1 MPGIFNKRSSI
12 NKLEKKIDRHNKK
25 DRLQV
30 IKFGMKI
37 KQLPVRGLVLFI
49 L

>member
-1 MPGIFNKRSSI
+1 MPGIFNKHSFI
-12 NKLEKKIDRHNKK
+12 NKLEKKIERHSKK

-37 KQLPVRGLVLFI
+37 KQWVLRGVVLFI